1 MDQKTNFL
9 AHFDRFF
16 GYAHLRPTN
25 YDPNFWQKK
34 DFNKVHNG
42 GKFHS
47 YSVCG
52 YQLINFQMF
61 SYQSAFMKWPRFR
74 FFFEPLLPQIML
86 ITLKL
91 SPKLVFEIRKTLL
104 QRYLKYLNGGNG
116 TYPMFT
122 GLAHF
127 WTQFTFGKPKILPK
141 TKISSKT
148 ESLGIL
154 NNISDRSQKKRRTFV
169 ILI

>member
-1 MDQKTNFL
+1 
-9 AHFDRFF
+9 
-16 GYAHLRPTN
+16 
-25 YDPNFWQKK
+25 
-34 DFNKVHNG
+34 
-42 GKFHS
+42 
-47 YSVCG
+47 
-52 YQLINFQMF
+52 
-61 SYQSAFMKWPRFR
+61 
-74 FFFEPLLPQIML
+74 ML

-122 GLAHF
+122 ALVPF

-141 TKISSKT
+141 TKISTT
-148 ESLGIL
+148 ESLGIS
-154 NNISDRSQKKRRTFV
+154 NNISDRSHKKRRTFV